1 MSKTIHCTAKGILIH
16 HENHHKSHFVPY
28 AEELDQKY
36 YQDKAAR
43 KSIVAEMEMLHLN
56 PVQST
61 MYERLVRGLGYFS
74 KSDIANMP
82 QKTKSKIE
90 AEHSKAQ
97 FLVRK
102 LRVDAYFKAETKLLN
117 AIFPHANIGSKV
129 SDYYNGADVPR
140 HVTNQRLGITKKVM
154 IETFIQNRLLPVN
167 FFDITVEST
176 ALSLNA

>member
-74 KSDIANMP
+74 KADVTNMP

-154 IETFIQNRLLPVN
+154 IETFIQNRLLPLN
-167 FFDITVEST
+167 FFEISVEST